1 MSLLDRLLGRGGKEA
16 KPKALAVVRNVTV
29 GRTVVVDPLA
39 WRRLGPGAAFSL
51 DRDTLEIT
59 AQGLVKLDAGG
70 WVHRFYTDDHIMLQM
85 VSDDPEGMLAN
96 DFTVFAP
103 WSSRYPDN
111 ATAKAEWL
119 SRLGAPT
126 FKEPGLPA
134 FDRFWFAEEP
144 GRQAPVTFWEDIF
157 DDREARE
164 PYARIFQRCMLFA
177 REIGD
182 EGRELLLAI
191 AQETEGGELSHE
203 IMVGAPLGVAEFR
216 A

>member
-1 MSLLDRLLGRGGKEA
+1 M
-16 KPKALAVVRNVTV
+16 VRNVTV
-29 GRTVVVDPLA
+29 GRTVVLDPLA

-59 AQGLVKLDAGG
+59 AQGLIKLDAGG
-70 WVHRFYTDDHIMLQM
+70 YVHRFYTDDHIMLQV
-85 VSDDPEGMLAN
+85 VSEDPEGTQPD
-96 DFTVFAP
+96 DFTLFAP

-111 ATAKAEWL
+111 AQAKSEWL
-119 SRLGAPT
+119 SRLGAAS
-126 FKEPGLPA
+126 FKEPGLPE
-134 FDRFWFAEEP
+134 FQRFWFAEEP
-144 GRQAPVTFWEDIF
+144 GVQSPVSFWEEIF
-157 DDREARE
+157 DDREASK

-203 IMVGAPLGVAEFR
+203 IMIGAPLGVAEFS